1 MLTHDGAFTGDSD
14 VAIAIAIKHVT
25 QPMLK
30 LPDLL
35 TGILGTIDRMTHKDP
50 GERFHVAEVCWSR

>member
-1 MLTHDGAFTGDSD
+1 MLTHDGPFTDDSD
-14 VAIAIAIKHVT
+14 VAIAIKHVT